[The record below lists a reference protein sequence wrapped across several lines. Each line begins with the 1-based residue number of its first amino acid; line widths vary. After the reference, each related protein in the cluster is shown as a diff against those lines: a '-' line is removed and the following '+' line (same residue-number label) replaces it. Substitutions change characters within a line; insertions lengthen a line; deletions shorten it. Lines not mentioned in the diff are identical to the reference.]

1 MRLEIKYPENVIKI
15 ARILKDAGF
24 VAYAVGGC
32 MRDSVMGKTPADWDM
47 TTDASPDEMLS
58 IFESQNIRTIPTGL
72 KHGTVSILLDGEI
85 FECTTFRI
93 DGEYA
98 DSRHPLSVEF
108 TRDIK
113 DDLCRR
119 DFTMNAL
126 AGTPTDY
133 VESVV
138 IDLFGGIEDIDAKTV
153 RSVGNAEKRFTEDAL
168 RILRAVRFATVLDF
182 NIEEETMLAAV
193 KLGHRLSNVSA
204 ERKNTELEKILLS
217 DHADRGVCLLL
228 DMGLARF
235 VHCDIKKPRIPLR
248 SLSKSFAVRLAA
260 LFEGE
265 VPPSLSQ
272 MKLPGAV
279 VKQVKLLCDR
289 QAYENALSVFPD
301 NPSATARI
309 MISKFDSLAAE
320 CALMR
325 GNDALYRAIMI
336 ETAKNP
342 CVKLADLELGG
353 SDLLSLGIEAKRI
366 GKIMQELLLW
376 VIENP
381 EMNKRF
387 LLLDRAASYKED

>member
-1 MRLEIKYPENVIKI
+1 MKLNINYPENVIKI

-24 VAYAVGGC
+24 VTYAVGGC

-58 IFESQNIRTIPTGL
+58 VFASHGIKTIPTGL
-72 KHGTVSILLDGEI
+72 KHGTVSVLLDGEI

-98 DSRHPLSVEF
+98 DSRHPSSVEF
-108 TRDIK
+108 TRDVK

-126 AGTPTDY
+126 AGAPTDCI
-133 VESVV
+133 EGEI
-138 IDLFGGIEDIDAKTV
+138 IDLFGGIDDINAKTV

-182 NIEEETMLAAV
+182 DIENDTKLAAI

-217 DHADRGVCLLL
+217 PHADRGIKMLL
-228 DMGLARF
+228 DMGLAQYIHKDLRE
-235 VHCDIKKPRIPLR
+235 PRIPLNY
-248 SLSKSFAVRLAA
+248 LSNSFSVRLSA
-260 LFEGE
+260 LFDGKN
-265 VPPSLSQ
+265 PPSLSQ
-272 MKLPGAV
+272 MKLSGAV
-279 VKQVKLLCDR
+279 TKQVKLLCDKE
-289 QAYENALSVFPD
+289 AYESALSVFP
-301 NPSATARI
+301 NNTYATARL
-309 MISKFDSLAAE
+309 MIAKFDSLAAE

-353 SDLLSLGIEAKRI
+353 SDLLSLGIEGKKI
-366 GKIMQELLLW
+366 GIIMQELLLW
-376 VIENP
+376 VIEHP
-381 EMNKRF
+381 ESNDKS
-387 LLLDRAASYKED
+387 LLLARAAEILEV